1 MSTTSSTPATLT
13 TLAKAEQSQLL
24 IIDIQERLASVM
36 PPNILEVILRNSKTL
51 ITAAT
56 QLDIPVIRTEQYP
69 QGLGPTH
76 TELLAA
82 SDEKTTVLEKTC
94 FSSCGASGIEAL
106 LSNTE
111 RDQWIITGMEAHIC
125 VLQTCMEL
133 LEQNKTVVI
142 VEDGVC
148 SRTKNNFNNALA
160 RMRSAG
166 AIIANTE
173 SVLFEWLRDASHL
186 QFKELS
192 RLIR

>member
-1 MSTTSSTPATLT
+1 MSTISPTLA
-13 TLAKAEQSQLL
+13 TLAKAGQSQLL

-36 PPNILEVILRNSKTL
+36 PAGILDNVLRNSKIL
-51 ITAAT
+51 IKAAN
-56 QLDIPVIRTEQYP
+56 QLDIPVVRTEQYP

-76 TELLAA
+76 AELLAV
-82 SDEKTTVLEKTC
+82 SDDKTTVLEKTC
-94 FSSCGASGIEAL
+94 FSSCGASGIEPL
-106 LSNTE
+106 LSDSARE
-111 RDQWIITGMEAHIC
+111 QWIITGMESHIC

-148 SRTKNNFNNALA
+148 SRTKTNFKNALA
-160 RMRSAG
+160 RMRNAG

-173 SVLFEWLRDASHL
+173 SVLFEWLRNASHP

>member
-1 MSTTSSTPATLT
+1 MPSTPSTLATLV
-13 TLAKAEQSQLL
+13 KAEQSQLL
-24 IIDIQERLASVM
+24 IVDIQERLAGAM
-36 PPNILEVILRNSKTL
+36 PTNILEVILGNNKTL

-56 QLDIPVIRTEQYP
+56 QLDIPIVRTEQYP

-76 TELLAA
+76 AELLAI

-94 FSSCGASGIEAL
+94 FSSCGASGIEPL
-106 LSNTE
+106 LSNSV
-111 RDQWIITGMEAHIC
+111 RDQWIITGMESHIC

-148 SRTKNNFNNALA
+148 SRTKSNFNNALA
-160 RMRSAG
+160 RMRNAG

-173 SVLFEWLRDASHL
+173 SVLFEWLRDASHSR
-186 QFKELS
+186 FKELS